1 MLPALRGR
9 GRSSTEKSRDNDVR
23 PTDITVQAPTDNP
36 EDGHAVEITRGWS
49 VDPWGAGAARPQ
61 GKRRDRQAPKG
72 SALDTYGNNPST
84 AGQGVATEGAES
96 RASRYQARRAIQP
109 LMEGPAFR
117 NLRACGRTS
126 VLTGGE
132 VTVKVSGRGGHRSA
146 GFGGLATCGSVWAC
160 PVCSAKI
167 AVRRASEVEQALN
180 WNVERGGT
188 VVFATLTVRHRRGQS
203 LSTLWNDA
211 LRAGWDGMTKGRPW
225 RELRKLLGFD
235 HYIRATEVTHGDHGW
250 HAHFHLLLLCQR
262 GISQDMADAFASELS
277 ALWIRAL
284 DKHGFEALEQG
295 QDVRIVDPK
304 AGLRELGDYFAKQVY
319 RETRGMA
326 FEGAGGRFKKGRRS
340 GRTPFQILEDF
351 LATGL
356 ADDFDLWEE
365 YARVS
370 KGRRQLTWSRGL
382 KAAAGV
388 DSVTDEEIAAE
399 ELNGETMITL
409 PRSSWKVVFH
419 VAEALLDTTERWGVA
434 GAVKWLRA
442 RELRFRLSDAG
453 YAELGETPSLT
464 RLRCN
469 ACFESLDD
477 GTEINRSAGVHER
490 CHVDN
495 AGVWEYLSMR

>member
-1 MLPALRGR
+1 MQ
-9 GRSSTEKSRDNDVR
+9 
-23 PTDITVQAPTDNP
+23 PTDITVPAPTDNP
-36 EDGHAVEITRGWS
+36 KAGHAVKITRDES
-49 VDPWGAGAARPQ
+49 VGPRASGAARPK
-61 GKRRDRQAPKG
+61 GERRDREAPKG
-72 SALDTYGNNPST
+72 PTLDTYGNNPST
-84 AGQGVATEGAES
+84 AGQAASKEGSES
-96 RASRYQARRAIQP
+96 RAARYRARRAIQP

-132 VTVKVSGRGGHRSA
+132 VNVKVSGRGGHRSA

-180 WNVERGGT
+180 WNVERGGS

-225 RELRKLLGFD
+225 RELKKMLGFD
-235 HYIRATEVTHGDHGW
+235 HYIRATEVTHGDNGW

-262 GISQDMADAFASELS
+262 GISQDMADAFASALS

-284 DKHGFEALEQG
+284 DKRGFEALEQG
-295 QDVRIVDPK
+295 QDVRIVDPGS
-304 AGLRELGDYFAKQVY
+304 GLKEMGDYFAKQVY
-319 RETRGMA
+319 RQTRDMA

-351 LATGL
+351 LETGN

-382 KAAAGV
+382 KASAGV
-388 DSVTDEEIAAE
+388 ESVSDEEIAAE

-409 PRSSWKVVFH
+409 PRSSWQVVFH

-434 GAVKWLRA
+434 GATKWLRA
-442 RELRFRLSDAG
+442 RGLRFRLTDAG
-453 YAELGETPSLT
+453 HAELGEVPSLT
-464 RLRCN
+464 GLRCN
-469 ACFESLDD
+469 ACFGLLDD
-477 GTEINRSAGVHER
+477 GTEINRHDGVHER
-490 CHVDN
+490 CHADN
-495 AGVWEYLSMR
+495 ADAREYLSRR